1 MIARPTSP
9 GSPIYDQLV
18 MEHGD
23 VLTEARRLADLTHQQ
38 ADRVLTWDKSTLR
51 GDQAAQS

>member
-23 VLTEARRLADLTHQQ
+23 VLTEARKLADLTHQQ
-38 ADRVLTWDKSTLR
+38 ADRVLTWDKSTSW
-51 GDQAAQS
+51 GVQTEQS